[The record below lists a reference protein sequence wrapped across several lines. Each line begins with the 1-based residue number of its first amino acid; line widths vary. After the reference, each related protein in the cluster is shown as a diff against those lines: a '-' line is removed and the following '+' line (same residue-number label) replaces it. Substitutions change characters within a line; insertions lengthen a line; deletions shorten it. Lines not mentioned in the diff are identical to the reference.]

1 MISYPLQ
8 PREANMED
16 WTEFYGDEEV
26 PEADDHHER
35 LTEDR
40 DAWLT
45 EAEEAAAKAGSP
57 TPLLSALMASVF
69 G

>member
-1 MISYPLQ
+1 
-8 PREANMED
+8 MED